1 MSEGQAHSTLYGM
14 GETVPKYLNVLNDR
28 QLEAVMHEQNP
39 LLILAGAGSG
49 KTRVIT
55 TKIAYLIDQKK
66 IDPASILAVTFTNKA
81 AGEMLERVRE
91 MVPYARGVM
100 IRTFHS
106 FGAWLLRRNSALA
119 DLPPSFSIY
128 DEDDSLSLLHT
139 LYNQRKKRDMK
150 QYVHWISRAKDYA
163 LGPEDDLS
171 TISYHHDLPD
181 VYRAY
186 QDRLNEI
193 GNVDFGDL
201 IMKPLALLKDHASV
215 RERLQQRFRV
225 ILVDEY
231 QDSNVAQF
239 HLLRHLYGEGTYLCV
254 VGDDDQ
260 SIYRFRGAE
269 IQNILQFSD
278 SFPGTEIIRLEEN
291 YRSTQNI
298 LSIASA
304 VVEHNTGRL
313 GKKLW
318 TRNLEGK
325 PAVFMQVE
333 NQREEVEFCARLLQD
348 GNLGGTA
355 ILYRT
360 NAQSREFE
368 IYFSRH
374 HIPYHLVGTVSFYA
388 REEVKDVLA
397 WLHFISNKRDEIA
410 WRRIINKPARGIGKT
425 SVEKVAAFFIS
436 AKGDCLEACRFA
448 LDHLP
453 SRSGKAIESFIDM
466 TNHLDTDVDSMS
478 LQDFMLEVLKK
489 SNLLTYYRDQD
500 LANGT
505 ARVRNLEEIVSAAA
519 DYPGGREGLVEFLE
533 DIELDRMQI
542 EESNAADENRVTLI
556 TMHNTKGLEFDR
568 VIITGLEEGL
578 FPSRRD
584 FAEEELEEER
594 RIFYV
599 SITRAKRELY
609 LTSCRQRRIW
619 GRTEMMFPSQFVD
632 EIPAEYLTVEGA
644 SFGLNGSRRD
654 FSAGSASFSRGMRVF
669 HENFGPGTVRGSRV
683 EGFEETVDVVFDSG
697 KSGTFIPE
705 FTPLEKIADDEFA

>member
-1 MSEGQAHSTLYGM
+1 MK
-14 GETVPKYLNVLNDR
+14 ETIPAYLSALND
-28 QLEAVMHEQNP
+28 QQMKAVVHDGKP

-55 TKIAYLIDQKK
+55 TKIAYLIDQKQ

-81 AGEMLERVRE
+81 AGEMLERVRD
-91 MVPYARGVM
+91 MVPHARGVM

-106 FGAWLLRRNSALA
+106 FGAWILRRNSALA
-119 DLPPSFSIY
+119 GLPPTFSIY
-128 DEDDSLSLLHT
+128 DEDDSLSLLHS
-139 LYNQRKKRDMK
+139 LYKQRKKRDLK
-150 QYVHWISRAKDYA
+150 QYIHWISRAKDYA
-163 LGPEDDLS
+163 LSPEDDLS
-171 TISYHHDLPD
+171 KISYHHDLPD
-181 VYRAY
+181 LYRAY
-186 QDRLNEI
+186 QDRLEEI

-201 IMKPLALLKDHASV
+201 IIKPVELLRSQKLV
-215 RERLQQRFRV
+215 RGRLQQRFRV

-239 HLLRHLYGEGTYLCV
+239 HLLKYLYGDGTYLCV

-269 IQNILQFSD
+269 IRNILQFPEI
-278 SFPGTEIIRLEEN
+278 FPGTEIIKLEEN

-304 VVEHNTGRL
+304 VVANNTGRL

-318 TRNLEGK
+318 TRNLKGK
-325 PAVFMQVE
+325 HAVFVQLE
-333 NQREEVEFCARLLQD
+333 NQRAEVEYCADLLTD

-368 IYFSRH
+368 IFFSRN
-374 HIPYHLVGTVSFYA
+374 HIPYHLVGTVSFYS
-388 REEVKDVLA
+388 REEVKDALA
-397 WLHFISNKRDEIA
+397 WLHFLHNKRDEIA
-410 WRRIINKPARGIGKT
+410 WRRIVNKPSRGIGKAT
-425 SVEKVAAFFIS
+425 AEKIIS
-436 AKGDCLEACRFA
+436 HLLPAKGDCLKACRLAAGSLSSKPAKA
-448 LDHLP
+448 LA
-453 SRSGKAIESFIDM
+453 RFIEIADGLREQM
-466 TNHLDTDVDSMS
+466 EGLE
-478 LQDFMLEVLKK
+478 LQDFILALLKDTGFL
-489 SNLLTYYRDQD
+489 SYYRDQD
-500 LANGT
+500 LQNGT
-505 ARVRNLEEIVSAAA
+505 QRVRNLEELVSAAA
-519 DYPGGREGLVEFLE
+519 DYPKGGGGLTAFLE
-533 DIELDRMQI
+533 DVELDRMQI
-542 EESNAADENRVTLI
+542 EETGVAGENRVTLI

-584 FAEEELEEER
+584 FEEDELEEER

-619 GRTEMMFPSQFVD
+619 GRTELMYPSRFAS
-632 EIPAEYLTVEGA
+632 EIPAELLTADGAASPADRLRQYGGGEG
-644 SFGLNGSRRD
+644 SYR
-654 FSAGSASFSRGMRVF
+654 RGMRVF
-669 HENFGPGTVRGSRV
+669 HDEYGPGTVSRSKT
-683 EGFEETVDVVFDSG
+683 EGFEETVEVMFDSG
-697 KSGTFIPE
+697 KTGTFVPE